1 MVTVNIDGTANTIT
15 VTPCNASGVQ
25 TGIPVVIPGSAI
37 QDITAVIAKPQN
49 FNYTYWTQFGNI
61 VTPGQGMP
69 NYIPFQE
76 FYVARIW
83 LKSPKKIMDLKLTE
97 VYGQPTWT
105 NDLAGATLAIEA
117 LEAAMP
123 A

>member
-1 MVTVNIDGTANTIT
+1 MVTVTINNAANTIT
-15 VTPCNASGVQ
+15 VTPCDPSGTP

-49 FNYTYWTQFGNI
+49 FDYQGWTQFGNI
-61 VTPGQGMP
+61 VTPGNGMP

-83 LKSPKKIMDLKLTE
+83 LKAPRKIMDLKLTE
-97 VYGQPTWT
+97 VFGQVAWT
-105 NDLAGATLAIEA
+105 NNLTGANAAISDLSAA
-117 LEAAMP
+117 LP
-123 A
+123 V